1 MTRYP
6 KEVSSTILE
15 EIKDKIKNI
24 QYYYEPSNSNNLRNT
39 NVLILTEDGKL
50 YTRSMS
56 NVTSGNNTQVERTEG
71 DFTELTIKE
80 GTTVKQVLTQEGL
93 SLALLSNGEI
103 DGWGYNTYG
112 ILGQKYEV
120 GGIYPTPVKLEG
132 LPANIR
138 YMSLGNG
145 FAIFASKSGEV
156 YGIGKNDYGQLGTGD
171 SIGRTEF
178 VRCTK
183 LEE

>member
-1 MTRYP
+1 MWRVNEFVLVRETV
-6 KEVSSTILE
+6 KNK
-15 EIKDKIKNI
+15 IKDITYSFI
-24 QYYYEPSNSNNLRNT
+24 S
-39 NVLILTEDGKL
+39 
-50 YTRSMS
+50 
-56 NVTSGNNTQVERTEG
+56 EG
-71 DFTELTIKE
+71 E
-80 GTTVKQVLTQEGL
+80 
-93 SLALLSNGEI
+93 
-103 DGWGYNTYG
+103 
-112 ILGQKYEV
+112 
-120 GGIYPTPVKLEG
+120 IYPTPVKLEG